1 MTVRFI
7 DTLCPAPSPRATFTG
22 IACFHL
28 NRSMTRLK
36 KLDVADH
43 LPDDETIPHYLD
55 RSSKRAIRRRDIWR
69 SATLLAL

>member
-1 MTVRFI
+1 
-7 DTLCPAPSPRATFTG
+7 
-22 IACFHL
+22 
-28 NRSMTRLK
+28 MTRLK